1 MTELL
6 HVTTEGSLS
15 VREDAEGDGRTIEG
29 IAVPYG
35 KPTRSGATREY
46 GNRREAF
53 RQGAFASVMARRGD
67 RPFPAIDVHDGTVIA
82 GVRLSDTPEGLR
94 YSGRILNTQAARDW
108 AEAAREGL
116 IAPSIEFAPGK
127 YAERGDVVEHTDVA
141 AFGGIAFTYK
151 PAYDGTTVAIRE
163 AVVPENE
170 TGATP
175 DPLAGRSVEDVVRA
189 GGGVKLDMT
198 PAQIHAL
205 VTEAADEAYRRNM
218 EGTPLLAARE
228 TTIYDEYATFGELFH
243 AAAQEGASRELR
255 SYAARALATRALDDI
270 VMTAGANAGAV
281 TANTFGTVRRLVQ
294 RTRRTIEAFGGP
306 APLFGTG
313 TTFGYPYFDGTLTD
327 LVGAQSE
334 EKAEITSAV
343 VDIKRATA
351 TIATYA
357 GGADISLQLIRRS
370 EPGYLEMWGQIM
382 LAAWALV
389 TNAAFV
395 TALEAGSVTGDFTE
409 ALATVDATELKNRC
423 VAAAGAGAR
432 ATGQPA
438 EFVLAGTNAFK
449 AAAKLMTPTPVV
461 NAAGS
466 ANARTL
472 EVNVGGLPVIHEP
485 SLTTAKFLVS
495 NSFAAKWHE
504 EGPFQAASDDVAKLG
519 RDVAYWSMGAPAIYV
534 PAAVIEVYDV
544 TP

>member
-1 MTELL
+1 MSGQELL
-6 HVTTEGSLS
+6 HVTTEGTLT
-15 VREDAEGDGRTIEG
+15 VRDDAEGDGRTIEG

-35 KPTRSGATREY
+35 QPTRPGATREY
-46 GNRREAF
+46 GSRREQF
-53 RQGAFASVMARRGD
+53 RQGAFADILAQRGD
-67 RPFPAIDVHDGTVIA
+67 RPLPAIDVHDGTVIA
-82 GVRLSDTPEGLR
+82 GVRLTDTPEGLR
-94 YSGRILNTQAARDW
+94 FSGRTLNTQAARDW

-127 YAERGDVVEHTDVA
+127 YAERGDLIEHTSVA
-141 AFGGIAFTYK
+141 ALGGIAFTYK
-151 PAYDGTTVAIRE
+151 PAYPGTTVAIRE
-163 AVVPENE
+163 EEATVPEIIE
-170 TGATP
+170 AGAEPT
-175 DPLAGRSVEDVVRA
+175 ANRSVEDVIRA
-189 GGGVKLDMT
+189 GGGVRLDLT
-198 PAQIHAL
+198 PAQLHAL

-218 EGTPLLAARE
+218 EGGAFPAQRE
-228 TTIYDEYATFGELFH
+228 TTVYDEYRTFGELFH

-255 SYAARALATRALDDI
+255 SYAARALADVVYTS
-270 VMTAGANAGAV
+270 GANAGAT

-306 APLFGTG
+306 APLFGVG
-313 TTFGYPYFDGTLTD
+313 STFGYPYYDGTLTD
-327 LVGAQSE
+327 LVGAQSAL
-334 EKAEITSAV
+334 KAEITSAV

-357 GGADISLQLIRRS
+357 GGADIALQLIRRS
-370 EPGYLEMWGQIM
+370 DPGYLEMWGQIM

-395 TALEAGSVTGDFTE
+395 TALEAGSVTGDFAE
-409 ALATVDATELKNRC
+409 ALASVDATELKNLFVDAS
-423 VAAAGAGAR
+423 VAVDL

-472 EVNVGGLPVIHEP
+472 EVNVAGLPVIHEP